1 MFTLRLVYQTFI
13 SSPTSVDDSILAE
26 SGGREKKEK
35 ECLKETEKDEESVK
49 CIAKESISR
58 ENSR

>member
-1 MFTLRLVYQTFI
+1 MLT
-13 SSPTSVDDSILAE
+13 E
-26 SGGREKKEK
+26 SGGRDRKEK

-49 CIAKESISR
+49 CIAKESRSR